1 MDWVKIATEHMWGYL
16 DIFRLQ
22 VQKENIRYKGL
33 YWAPS
38 SKETSRTII
47 QAAGRIC
54 GLEQAISLL
63 GAYSPHVSLNI
74 FSVHTV
80 TRQFEMAYGLS
91 HSDLIYMGT

>member
-1 MDWVKIATEHMWGYL
+1 M
-16 DIFRLQ
+16 
-22 VQKENIRYKGL
+22 
-33 YWAPS
+33 
-38 SKETSRTII
+38 I